1 MALFDRR
8 KSIAPLVVAFAAAIV
23 AAACTPTSTYRG
35 FQVVDQAPADVK
47 VGEAR
52 SAVLARLG
60 SPTAKSTFGNDT
72 WYYMSQLASHTA
84 FYRERVNRRDVTAIS
99 FAAGADQVVAVNTY
113 SLKDGRVI
121 AFNGRETPTRGRE
134 MTVLEQLLGSISAGG
149 VLPPD
154 QNQTPG
160 SHGNTGRQGP

>member
-1 MALFDRR
+1 MPTSTRGKALAAAF
-8 KSIAPLVVAFAAAIV
+8 VVAAAV
-23 AAACTPTSTYRG
+23 MGAAACTPTSTYNG

-47 VGEAR
+47 VGEPRA
-52 SAVLARLG
+52 AVLARLG
-60 SPTAKSTFGNDT
+60 TPSAKSTFGDET
-72 WYYMSQLASHTA
+72 WYYMSQLSSHTA
-84 FYRERVNRRDVTAIS
+84 FYHPRVNRRDVTAIA
-99 FAAGADQVVAVNTY
+99 FAKDSGQVAAVNTY

-134 MTVLEQLLGSISAGG
+134 MSVLEQLLGSISAGG

-160 SHGNTGRQGP
+160 SHGDTSRGP

>member
-1 MALFDRR
+1 MSLSSRG
-8 KSIAPLVVAFAAAIV
+8 KSAAVFAVVAGAVLAT
-23 AAACTPTSTYRG
+23 AACTPTSTYNG
-35 FQVVDQAPADVK
+35 FQVVDQSPADVK
-47 VGEAR
+47 VGEPQ

-72 WYYMSQLASHTA
+72 WYYMSQIASRTA
-84 FYRERVNRRDVTAIS
+84 FYHPRVNRRDITAIA
-99 FAAGADQVVAVNTY
+99 FAKDTQQVAAVNTY

-134 MTVLEQLLGSISAGG
+134 MTVIEQLLGSISAGG

-160 SHGNTGRQGP
+160 SHGDTSRGP

>member
-1 MALFDRR
+1 MTKPRR
-8 KSIAPLVVAFAAAIV
+8 AKPIAAIAMIGAAV
-23 AAACTPTSTYRG
+23 LGAAACTPTSTYNG

-47 VGEAR
+47 VGEPRA
-52 SAVLARLG
+52 AVLARLG
-60 SPTAKSTFGNDT
+60 SPTAKSSFGNDT
-72 WYYMSQLASHTA
+72 WYYMSQLSSHTA
-84 FYRERVNRRDVTAIS
+84 FYHPRVNRRDITAIA
-99 FAAGADQVVAVNTY
+99 FAKDSSQVAAVNTY

-160 SHGNTGRQGP
+160 SHGDTSRGP

>member
-1 MALFDRR
+1 MALSIIR
-8 KSIAPLVVAFAAAIV
+8 KTGPALILAVGVALATT
-23 AAACTPTSTYRG
+23 ACTPTSTYQG

-60 SPTAKSTFGNDT
+60 SPTAKSTFDNDT

-84 FYRERVNRRDVTAIS
+84 FYHERVNRRDVTAIS
-99 FAAGADQVVAVNTY
+99 FAKGAEQVVAVNTY

-160 SHGNTGRQGP
+160 SHGNTRQGP

>member
-1 MALFDRR
+1 M
-8 KSIAPLVVAFAAAIV
+8 
-23 AAACTPTSTYRG
+23 
-35 FQVVDQAPADVK
+35 
-47 VGEAR
+47 
-52 SAVLARLG
+52 
-60 SPTAKSTFGNDT
+60 
-72 WYYMSQLASHTA
+72 
-84 FYRERVNRRDVTAIS
+84 
-99 FAAGADQVVAVNTY
+99 NTY

-160 SHGNTGRQGP
+160 SHGDTSRGP